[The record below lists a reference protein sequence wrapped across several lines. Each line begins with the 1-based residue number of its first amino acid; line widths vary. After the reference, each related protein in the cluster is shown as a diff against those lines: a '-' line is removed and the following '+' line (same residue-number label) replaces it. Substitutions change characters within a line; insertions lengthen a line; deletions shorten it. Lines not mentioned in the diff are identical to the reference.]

1 MTTRLEGFKKPDI
14 YTYSLESTM
23 AEKFDAILK
32 RMTATSRM
40 KDFYDIYYW
49 SRIFDFEGRVLQE
62 AIFET
67 LQHRGTSYEK
77 DSMEQIRAFD
87 QNKFL

>member
-1 MTTRLEGFKKPDI
+1 
-14 YTYSLESTM
+14 M

-32 RMTATSRM
+32 RMTASSRM

-49 SRIFDFEGRVLQE
+49 SKVFDFEGRMLQE

-67 LQHRGTSYEK
+67 LQHRGTSYEI

-87 QNKFL
+87 QNEFLQNLWSKLQSRTGT